1 MKFVLPFLGK
11 TREKYLD
18 AGISDYVKRLSRFVQ
33 VEIVNLKDSS
43 PKSIP
48 DQVFKQQE
56 ADRLLDRI
64 KQPAYVVALDTT
76 GREIDSPGLAELIAD
91 WENNGLQ
98 TVYFLIGGHLGLH
111 EDVLGKADLVLSLSR
126 LTFTHEMSRLI
137 LLEQLYRAWT
147 IKAGR
152 KYHN

>member
-76 GREIDSPGLAELIAD
+76 GRELDSPGLAGLIAD
-91 WENNGLQ
+91 WEDNGLQ